1 MGGSDAHLL
10 VGIKN
15 TNLDPVWIKTLS
27 SGVAVYRSVF
37 RDIWGS
43 NLIFAGPH
51 KTFTNVNRV
60 CTISHSIVESH
71 PIARNDGRNDDLLM
85 HEQEYC
91 VVMNTDL
98 GVMVA
103 SGSGTVEQCIE
114 VESVDDMLHHY
125 NRPLGSEMVAANM
138 IRFGESDCRFLLRK
152 GMQIDLSPSI
162 AQLLMNDRLTHN
174 HWYQLYID
182 NIHQFLVRSSK
193 WEKIGR
199 LPQTNDILLFTLT
212 DLGYSEKAVAWRP
225 GRVTAATIRSTS
237 ISYVSKPTSS
247 DPSML
252 ATIRRN
258 PGDVSVIYAANE
270 FYINTPEHSAQVA
283 NNV

>member
-1 MGGSDAHLL
+1 M
-10 VGIKN
+10 
-15 TNLDPVWIKTLS
+15 
-27 SGVAVYRSVF
+27 F

-51 KTFTNVNRV
+51 KTFTNVIRV
-60 CTISHSIVESH
+60 CTISHSIVETD

-85 HEQEYC
+85 HDQKCC
-91 VVMNTDL
+91 VVMNTDV
-98 GVMVA
+98 GVMV
-103 SGSGTVEQCIE
+103 GSDSVTVEQCID
-114 VESVDDMLHHY
+114 VEIVDYMLHHDS
-125 NRPLGSEMVAANM
+125 RSLGSKMEAANLV
-138 IRFGESDCRFLLRK
+138 RFGESECRFLLRK

-162 AQLLMNDRLTHN
+162 AQLLMNNRLTHN

-182 NIHQFLVRSSK
+182 NVHQLLVRSSK

-199 LPQTNDILLFTLT
+199 LPQINDIFLFTLT

-237 ISYVSKPTSS
+237 ISYVSKPTRS

>member
-10 VGIKN
+10 VVIKN

-27 SGVAVYRSVF
+27 SGVAAYRSVF

-60 CTISHSIVESH
+60 CTISHSIVETH

-91 VVMNTDL
+91 VVMNNDL
-98 GVMVA
+98 GVMIA
-103 SGSGTVEQCIE
+103 SGSGTVEQCIG
-114 VESVDDMLHHY
+114 VEIFDDMLHR
-125 NRPLGSEMVAANM
+125 NDSPLRSEMVAAKM
-138 IRFGESDCRFLLRK
+138 TRFGGSDCKFLLRK
-152 GMQIDLSPSI
+152 GIRIDLSPGI
-162 AQLLMNDRLTHN
+162 AQILMNDRLTHN

-182 NIHQFLVRSSK
+182 NVHQLLVRSSK

-199 LPQTNDILLFTLT
+199 LPQINDILARL
-212 DLGYSEKAVAWRP
+212 
-225 GRVTAATIRSTS
+225 
-237 ISYVSKPTSS
+237 
-247 DPSML
+247 
-252 ATIRRN
+252 
-258 PGDVSVIYAANE
+258 
-270 FYINTPEHSAQVA
+270 
-283 NNV
+283 